1 MSRVWRQWHVCC
13 RQAHLGRA
21 QQDGAL
27 HATTLPVPL
36 TANISAPV
44 TLMGFTSHQIG
55 TRGDLPSA
63 NSLSFKFLFTFPMP
77 CKMAGQLWQDGWPHA
92 PPIRSSTF
100 LGKLLESLPTQ

>member
-77 CKMAGQLWQDGWPHA
+77 CKMAGQLCGRMAGLTLLPSGAALSWG
-92 PPIRSSTF
+92 SS
-100 LGKLLESLPTQ
+100 